1 MDTQVKLSTL
11 WIIVLFNLLFADI
24 LSIIIELVNKDTFDI
39 IGEVTTT
46 MAAAAVLTN
55 IPILMVYFSRSL
67 PYKTNR
73 ILNIIAGLITTVFVV
88 GGGSLAPHYIIC
100 AAIEVIALGTIIW
113 TSWNWTDST
122 KTIKTR
128 V

>member
-1 MDTQVKLSTL
+1 MNTQVKLSTL
-11 WIIVLFNLLFADI
+11 WILVLFDLLFTDI

-46 MAAAAVLTN
+46 MAVAAVLTN

-88 GGGSLAPHYIIC
+88 GGGSLAPHYIM
-100 AAIEVIALGTIIW
+100 
-113 TSWNWTDST
+113 
-122 KTIKTR
+122 
-128 V
+128 